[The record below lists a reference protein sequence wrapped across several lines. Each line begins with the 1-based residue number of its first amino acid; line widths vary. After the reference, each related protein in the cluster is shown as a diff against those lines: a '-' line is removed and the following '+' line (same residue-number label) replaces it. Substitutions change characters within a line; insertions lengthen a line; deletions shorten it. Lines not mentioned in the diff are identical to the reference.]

1 LDIVEKYDTYEDYL
15 GSQLTATD
23 LEYLDDEEVA
33 RQLVELGYRGLGDT
47 IRREDFEARKQMFL
61 EKTSQ
66 KHTIPKQ
73 LASVDRDFSEYP
85 FLQALASREEL
96 LRTGKLTTIL
106 FLRDFNNKVR
116 IYLIGNRREL
126 VIKFYSRDKRCLVIS
141 TSPTE

>member
-15 GSQLTATD
+15 GSQLTALD

-47 IRREDFEARKQMFL
+47 IRRDDFEARKQMFL

-73 LASVDRDFSEYP
+73 LASVDRDFAEFP
-85 FLQALASREEL
+85 FLQVVNS
-96 LRTGKLTTIL
+96 II
-106 FLRDFNNKVR
+106 V
-116 IYLIGNRREL
+116 
-126 VIKFYSRDKRCLVIS
+126 
-141 TSPTE
+141 